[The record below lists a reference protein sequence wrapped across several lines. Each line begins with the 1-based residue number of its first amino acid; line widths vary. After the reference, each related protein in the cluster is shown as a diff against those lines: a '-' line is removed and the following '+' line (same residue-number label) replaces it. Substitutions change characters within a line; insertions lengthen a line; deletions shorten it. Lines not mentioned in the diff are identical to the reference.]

1 VTAGLLLA
9 AIVVVVLAGLR
20 RAPLLTLTAVA
31 VVGAALAHHVL
42 RAPSALADPATRA
55 QAAVSAWQGRQTS
68 RWVCQLRAA
77 KALNTGDRAELEAA
91 LTACQKVR

>member
-1 VTAGLLLA
+1 VTAALLLA

-31 VVGAALAHHVL
+31 LVGAALAHHVF
-42 RAPSALADPATRA
+42 RAPAALADPAARA
-55 QAAVSAWQGRQTS
+55 HAAVRSWQRDQTS

-77 KALNTGDRAELEAA
+77 KALNSGDQAELEAA
-91 LTACQKVR
+91 LTACQKAR